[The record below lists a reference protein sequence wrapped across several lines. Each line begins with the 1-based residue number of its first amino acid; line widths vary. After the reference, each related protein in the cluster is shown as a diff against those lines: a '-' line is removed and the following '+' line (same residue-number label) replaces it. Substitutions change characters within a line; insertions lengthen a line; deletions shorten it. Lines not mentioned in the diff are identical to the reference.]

1 MKFAA
6 TTATLLFASL
16 SLATPAPAA
25 RPLAPETVKD
35 FRHALFG
42 RAAAAF
48 PQLDTRKV
56 KGGSGSKGGNSTTS
70 SSAAVA
76 VSPSNALMISALGV
90 GAMEIVRLWI

>member
-6 TTATLLFASL
+6 TTATLLFATF

-25 RPLAPETVKD
+25 GPLVPDTANE

-42 RAAAAF
+42 RAAAAI
-48 PQLDTRKV
+48 PHLDTRKV
-56 KGGSGSKGGNSTTS
+56 KGSSGKGGGNTT

-76 VSPSNALMISALGV
+76 VSPSNAVMIGALGLGV
-90 GAMEIVRLWI
+90 MEIVRLWN

>member
-6 TTATLLFASL
+6 ATATLLFASL

-25 RPLAPETVKD
+25 GPLAPETVKD

-42 RAAAAF
+42 RAAAAI
-48 PQLDTRKV
+48 PHLDTRKV

-70 SSAAVA
+70 AAVA
-76 VSPSNALMISALGV
+76 VSPSNAIMISALGV

>member
-6 TTATLLFASL
+6 ATATLLFASL

-25 RPLAPETVKD
+25 GPLAPDTVKD

-42 RAAAAF
+42 RAAAAV
-48 PQLDTRKV
+48 PHLDTRKV
-56 KGGSGSKGGNSTTS
+56 KGGSKGGNSTT
-70 SSAAVA
+70 SAAVA
-76 VSPSNALMISALGV
+76 VSPSNAVMISALGL